1 MKGKTIFVTVMKD
14 MGLIVAGA
22 ILGLAALLLVHLL
35 PTDPMREHVYWSL
48 EMIEKE
54 FEDEIMV
61 EGYTATLTG
70 NFTDCLML
78 EHAIYESED
87 HGVLEQTMKMY
98 RSESCPY
105 KDGWW
110 PGYSLKDY
118 LEKIPQAQEVEY
130 SRYWHGYLLVLK
142 PLLFFTTF
150 NTIRL
155 LNSAVQL
162 ILAGCVAIGFCRKK
176 AYLLAKFFMMSLPFL
191 FLVSTYASLSLSIC
205 YYVMT
210 IALLI
215 QLKYDQCFDRKGIYG
230 EFFLITGMVTC
241 YFDFLTYPVITLVY
255 PLCVYVYFH
264 GSTPGGDIRK
274 MLDYSVRWFCGYLG
288 LWASKWLLTD
298 LLTDSSTVKDA
309 LYNLVVRT
317 DSAEG
322 YSRLKGFAHVILEN
336 SKVYG
341 NWCYMVLA
349 AAILI
354 ILIVE
359 MAKLRGRRKNCKQIV
374 PYILLALYPLVWFL
388 VTENHSEQ
396 HWQFTCRILAGS
408 VFAVLAGFAKV
419 FDREEDAPEEMTQRE
434 ITRGNPE
441 ECQAGL

>member
-1 MKGKTIFVTVMKD
+1 MKAKTIFVTVMKD
-14 MGLIVAGA
+14 AGLIAAGA
-22 ILGLAALLLVHLL
+22 ILGLIALLLVHLL

-54 FEDEIMV
+54 FEDEITV

-87 HGVLEQTMKMY
+87 HSVLEQTMKMY

-142 PLLFFTTF
+142 PLLFLTTF

-155 LNSAVQL
+155 INSAVQL

-176 AYLLAKFFMMSLPFL
+176 AYLLAKFFLISLPFL
-191 FLVSTYASLSLSIC
+191 FFISTYASLSLSIC

-241 YFDFLTYPVITLVY
+241 YFDFLTYPVITLIY
-255 PLCVYVYFH
+255 PLCAYMYFH
-264 GSTPGGDIRK
+264 GGALGHNIRK
-274 MLDYSVRWFCGYLG
+274 LFDYSVRWFCGYIG
-288 LWASKWLLTD
+288 LWASKWLLAD
-298 LLTDSSTVKDA
+298 LLVDSSTVKDA
-309 LYNLVVRT
+309 WYNLVVRT

-322 YSRLKGFAHVILEN
+322 YSRLRGFAHVLLEN
-336 SKVYG
+336 VKVYG
-341 NWCYMVLA
+341 NWCYVILA
-349 AAILI
+349 AAILL
-354 ILIVE
+354 ILAVE
-359 MAKLRGRRKNCKQIV
+359 MVKSRGRWKPFQLGV
-374 PYILLALYPLVWFL
+374 PYILLALYPFAWFF

-408 VFAVLAGFAKV
+408 VFALLAGTAKV
-419 FDREEDAPEEMTQRE
+419 FGREEDGIYESHK
-434 ITRGNPE
+434 
-441 ECQAGL
+441 